1 MSAVSL
7 SRLFLMTA
15 SRMRDCACD
24 TAARLCVRTVLCSSA
39 SPWPPPLRP
48 PSPAAAE
55 ATLFARF
62 SATSGRSDFSL
73 ALIVSYGLRP
83 SRRGPDHDWWG
94 LRWRSPGSQ
103 VEGFCACQ
111 GLRRRGAGSYL
122 AITTRTISPSVGRET
137 SAPRT
142 CLTPPKT
149 WPTHSPINASLAASR
164 PHAHDSG
171 SVWLALPSP
180 ERTCTVY
187 LLPGSRRTR
196 PQHHFRPRQ
205 RNLPPGPLPLRP
217 KS

>member
-24 TAARLCVRTVLCSSA
+24 TAAPLCVRTVLCSSA
-39 SPWPPPLRP
+39 FSLAPPLR
-48 PSPAAAE
+48 STSSAAAE

-62 SATSGRSDFSL
+62 SATLGRSDFSL
-73 ALIVSYGLRP
+73 ALIVGYGLRP
-83 SRRGPDHDWWG
+83 SRRGPDHDCWG

-122 AITTRTISPSVGRET
+122 AVTTRTISPSVGRKT

-142 CLTPPKT
+142 CLTPLNT

-171 SVWLALPSP
+171 SVWLAVPSP
-180 ERTCTVY
+180 ERSFHA
-187 LLPGSRRTR
+187 L
-196 PQHHFRPRQ
+196 
-205 RNLPPGPLPLRP
+205 LPPGSPATRP
-217 KS
+217 YL